1 MNASKSR
8 RRSSRRCERLSGR
21 ATGTRFPRCCLPA
34 LVSKVDFYERVSKN
48 QQGHAGIVRTRLPLT
63 PTLDGGRDIG
73 SKA

>member
-8 RRSSRRCERLSGR
+8 RWSSRRCERLSGR
-21 ATGTRFPRCCLPA
+21 ATRARFPRCCLPA
-34 LVSKVDFYERVSKN
+34 LVSKVNFYERVSKN
-48 QQGHAGIVRTRLPLT
+48 QQEPAGIVQTRLQLT